1 MGSGQSQNPRKK
13 QATDG
18 SINMADKD
26 LAELANDL
34 NNLCAKEYTRRLSG
48 HQVQQQEDNNGSP
61 NGSPKSNKFLT
72 TVSNFIKSPAIPGNQ
87 TKIPSNVAELVGGQ
101 LAASKN

>member
-13 QATDG
+13 QAADG
-18 SINMADKD
+18 SMNMADKD

-48 HQVQQQEDNNGSP
+48 HQV
-61 NGSPKSNKFLT
+61 
-72 TVSNFIKSPAIPGNQ
+72 
-87 TKIPSNVAELVGGQ
+87 
-101 LAASKN
+101 